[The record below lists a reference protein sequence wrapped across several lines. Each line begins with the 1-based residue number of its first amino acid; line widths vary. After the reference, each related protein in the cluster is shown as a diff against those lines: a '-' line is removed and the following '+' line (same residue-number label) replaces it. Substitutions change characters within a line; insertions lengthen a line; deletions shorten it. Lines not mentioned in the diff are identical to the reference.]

1 MDAGILLR
9 KEASFRFQMRYT
21 PNGKATTDVTRLGLY
36 FYDKPPRHS
45 MQMDII
51 YDASLAIPANTK
63 SYSQAGGCARPAPG
77 RHRSRHELVSCSADS
92 WLKTREIGA
101 MLCYES
107 SPCVSERGRGAPL
120 GI

>member
-51 YDASLAIPANTK
+51 YNASLTNPDPNKVVHWGDQTWEEMNVGWFRFRYADDDDRATGAFRSDDKRADAPAPR
-63 SYSQAGGCARPAPG
+63 QAG
-77 RHRSRHELVSCSADS
+77 
-92 WLKTREIGA
+92 TGA
-101 MLCYES
+101 
-107 SPCVSERGRGAPL
+107 GTN
-120 GI
+120 